1 MFSYTQLINPSVP
14 LAFDYIPDHLV
25 TAHIPFAPS
34 VNNERKMLYI
44 DAAQAAKSLFEQ
56 ASFDHLSLVGVSGY
70 RSYLS
75 QKQLYENAIKRNST
89 AVAAPGTSE
98 HQSGLALDVS
108 CASLN
113 FELEESFYDTKEGK
127 WLKTHAPIHG
137 FILRYPKRKEH
148 ITGYPFEPW
157 HIRFV
162 GKTLSLYLS
171 LTGLTLEEYHG
182 MKLTQTF

>member
-1 MFSYTQLINPSVP
+1 MFYYTQLINPSSP
-14 LAFDYIPDHLV
+14 LAFDYVPESLT
-25 TAHIPFAPS
+25 TAQIPFSPS
-34 VNNERKMLYI
+34 ANYERRQL
-44 DAAQAAKSLFEQ
+44 DCVAASAAEALFAQASL
-56 ASFDHLSLVGVSGY
+56 DNICLTGVSGY

-75 QKQLYENAIKRNST
+75 QKQLYENALKRNST

-108 CASLN
+108 CPSLD
-113 FELEESFYDTKEGK
+113 FELEESFSDTTEGK

-182 MKLTQTF
+182 MKLTQTI